1 MLHNIGPLLTFCC
14 WLECGSTIQEGLDL
28 VFVLDSSGS
37 IRVDR
42 FSLIR
47 TFAENIVKV
56 LDIGVEEDKTLVGVI
71 LFATDAILHF
81 NLFNYTDINTLLPAI
96 NTNEALDLL
105 RTSALDGSMKL
116 RDGRHHVAIVVTDG
130 RSSVP
135 SLTLSAAS
143 RLHSETDYQV
153 YAVGVNQALQ
163 RELEI
168 IATDPTLTFHT
179 NNFDATTLQQLQQ
192 TVTQT
197 LCEGKLHCHCK
208 NFMTFTNGSLLVV
221 IFY

>member
-1 MLHNIGPLLTFCC
+1 MIHSLLFL
-14 WLECGSTIQEGLDL
+14 LECGSTIREGLDL
-28 VFVLDSSGS
+28 VFVLDTSGS
-37 IRVDR
+37 IREER
-42 FSLIR
+42 FRLIR
-47 TFAENIVKV
+47 MFVEDIVKV

-71 LFATDAILHF
+71 LFATDATLHF
-81 NLFNYTDINTLLPAI
+81 DLFSFTDIDALLPAI
-96 NTNEALDLL
+96 NPGLPYNQGLTYTNEALDLL
-105 RTSALDGSMKL
+105 RTSALDGSMRL
-116 RDGRHHVAIVVTDG
+116 RNGRHHVAIVVTDG

-135 SLTLSAAS
+135 QLTLTAAS

-179 NNFDATTLQQLQQ
+179 NSFDATTLQQLQQ

-197 LCEGKLHCHCK
+197 LCESKL
-208 NFMTFTNGSLLVV
+208 
-221 IFY
+221 

>member
-1 MLHNIGPLLTFCC
+1 M
-14 WLECGSTIQEGLDL
+14 
-28 VFVLDSSGS
+28 VFVLDTSGS
-37 IRVDR
+37 IRADR

-47 TFAENIVKV
+47 TFAEDIVKV

-71 LFATDAILHF
+71 LFATDAALHF
-81 NLFNYTDINTLLPAI
+81 NLFNYTDINTLLQAI
-96 NTNEALDLL
+96 NPGLPYNQGLTYTNEALDLL
-105 RTSALDGSMKL
+105 RTSALDGSMGL
-116 RDGRHHVAIVVTDG
+116 RGGRHHVAVVVTDG

-135 SLTLSAAS
+135 SLTLSAAA

-179 NNFDATTLQQLQQ
+179 NNFDAATLQQLQQ

-197 LCEGKLHCHCK
+197 LCEGK
-208 NFMTFTNGSLLVV
+208 F
-221 IFY
+221 